1 MRVLVFDTETTGLP
15 KSKYINNVTLPLWP
29 YIVQFSYVI
38 YNFSDFKIESMVDS
52 VIKIPDCV
60 EISQECTN
68 IHGITK
74 EISVSKGAELKEL
87 LFTFIEDFYSC
98 DLIVGHNIHFDI
110 NMIKVEVLRLIEST
124 FYFEKL
130 YLDEFFQN
138 LISIP
143 KEKIYCTMLSSIE
156 LCAIKKKDK
165 FGKEY
170 NKFPKLLELYQK
182 IFNSIPKNLHNS
194 LNDVLICLRCFGK
207 LKFEMDLYE
216 KNKEI
221 KDLFLKLDL

>member
-1 MRVLVFDTETTGLP
+1 MRVIVFDTETTGLP
-15 KSKYINNVTLPLWP
+15 KSKYINNATLPLWP
-29 YIVQFSYVI
+29 HIVQFSYVI

-74 EISVSKGAELKEL
+74 EMCDQQGNDLKDI
-87 LFTFIEDFYSC
+87 LFNFIEDFYSC
-98 DLIVGHNIHFDI
+98 DLIVGHNINFDL
-110 NMIKVEVLRLIEST
+110 NMIKVELMRLNITLE
-124 FYFEKL
+124 YFEKL
-130 YLDEFFQN
+130 YVEDFLEYIHK
-138 LISIP
+138 LP
-143 KEKIYCTMLSSIE
+143 KEKVYCTMQSSIE

-182 IFNSIPKNLHNS
+182 IFDSIPKNLHNS
-194 LNDVLICLRCFGK
+194 FNDVLICLRCFGK
-207 LKFEMDLYE
+207 LKFEMDLCE